1 MGSLTSGVKADN
13 FEDVQ
18 LGSLT
23 SVAVTDQPSKTEDDS
38 LLINGDDSI
47 FKQSNKIMEESLDQI
62 DGKIGEQDDEHEL
75 GKIPAS
81 EGQGHQDYANY
92 MDCEIAD
99 VQLTDEVID
108 KYFKA
113 LTQVTQNRTELNN
126 LESITEYSGESDI
139 TMAIDKMPANSKQ
152 ELELKSMI
160 LQLDS
165 QEIVDITKLDS
176 SIDFSIKLQTLGLL
190 TALPKRERS
199 STYAKSASFK

>member
-1 MGSLTSGVKADN
+1 M
-13 FEDVQ
+13 
-18 LGSLT
+18 
-23 SVAVTDQPSKTEDDS
+23 
-38 LLINGDDSI
+38 
-47 FKQSNKIMEESLDQI
+47 
-62 DGKIGEQDDEHEL
+62 
-75 GKIPAS
+75 
-81 EGQGHQDYANY
+81 
-92 MDCEIAD
+92 
-99 VQLTDEVID
+99 TDEVID

-126 LESITEYSGESDI
+126 LESITEHSGESDI